1 MKSLLIKDTTE
12 AERAN
17 IVAESLEI
25 IDGQCDGCSSGLADM
40 YDDYIYGKRELA
52 EINASF
58 RANYV
63 KGDDDRDDKGSCM
76 MRSLPVYARCRSLP
90 VYVTYVLMMMHY
102 IFYDSRKCSV
112 MEKIT
117 MGTCDFFL

>member
-12 AERAN
+12 IERAK
-17 IVAESLEI
+17 IVSDSLGI
-25 IDGQCDGCSSGLADM
+25 VDGECEGSSRGLADI

-63 KGDDDRDDKGSCM
+63 KGDDDRDNKTSC
-76 MRSLPVYARCRSLP
+76 
-90 VYVTYVLMMMHY
+90 
-102 IFYDSRKCSV
+102 V
-112 MEKIT
+112 M
-117 MGTCDFFL
+117 

>member
-52 EINASF
+52 EINTSF

-63 KGDDDRDDKGSCM
+63 KGDDDRDSKNSCVM
-76 MRSLPVYARCRSLP
+76 QTIV
-90 VYVTYVLMMMHY
+90 
-102 IFYDSRKCSV
+102 SRRLTMDCKT
-112 MEKIT
+112 EKI
-117 MGTCDFFL
+117 M